1 MGAGLVSG
9 RSVEQAAIAFV
20 EKIHLGAEGGAGFF
34 VVEIGEEGIVV
45 GVEDAAGVQ
54 LFGQDFGQRGF
65 SDANRAFD
73 DDVAGRFEGW
83 VAHGAR
89 L

>member
-1 MGAGLVSG
+1 M
-9 RSVEQAAIAFV
+9 AFV
-20 EKIHLGAEGGAGFF
+20 EKIHLRAEGGAGFF
-34 VVEIGEEGIVV
+34 IVEIGEKGIVV

-54 LFGQDFGQRGF
+54 LFGQDFGQGGF
-65 SDANRAFD
+65 SDANRAFY
-73 DDVAGRFEGW
+73 DDVARWFESW